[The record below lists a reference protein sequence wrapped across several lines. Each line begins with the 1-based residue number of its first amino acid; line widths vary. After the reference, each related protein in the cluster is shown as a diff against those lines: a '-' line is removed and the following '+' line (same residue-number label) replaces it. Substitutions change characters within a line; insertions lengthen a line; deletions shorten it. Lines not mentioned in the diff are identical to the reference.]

1 MKSEYNSKQELNVV
15 LQVAVRRFP
24 IYKEKDLLYYYCIEF
39 AETQGDID
47 MPTLDWIGKSKV
59 VNHHLDVPYKV
70 LERQYSFDKDGKHA
84 EDNGSEN
91 MIIHGDNLE
100 ALKSLLPKY
109 EGRIKCIYIDIK
121 TPRLIQFNYSSA
133 DFAA

>member
-1 MKSEYNSKQELNVV
+1 M
-15 LQVAVRRFP
+15 
-24 IYKEKDLLYYYCIEF
+24 
-39 AETQGDID
+39 
-47 MPTLDWIGKSKV
+47 
-59 VNHHLDVPYKV
+59 NHHLDVPYKV